1 MTINRLM
8 RRGEVSARHA
18 LPLKT
23 RKDSHYSA
31 TRGLQDRH
39 CGATNHWPHGDC
51 KHFVK
56 PNACTEVSGEI
67 ARRGL
72 CDWWKSTKGD

>member
-8 RRGEVSARHA
+8 RRGEISARHA
-18 LPLKT
+18 LLLKT
-23 RKDSHYSA
+23 REDSHYSA
-31 TRGLQDRH
+31 TRGVTDRH

-51 KHFVK
+51 RHFVG
-56 PNACTEVSGEI
+56 PNACTEVGGVI
-67 ARRGL
+67 ALRGL